1 MDIERRGEILERLD
15 TFDTAATEDEL
26 QSCAVSKNRED
37 DRDRAGVEVGMALG
51 WYCGGIFGRSAE
63 SR

>member
-26 QSCAVSKNRED
+26 QSCAVSENRED

-51 WYCGGIFGRSAE
+51 WYGGGIFGRSAE